1 MSASEFVGE
10 LSKRWLA
17 QFGSATAGTAP
28 VAPAKSHPMPRNAV
42 FISYCRSD
50 ATRGPTPDAKIAF
63 AIRDALEA
71 RGVDV
76 WLDKDRLEGG
86 DDYERKI
93 QRYIDTCSLFIP
105 LISVVTDARDKG
117 YFRKEWAWAIE
128 RLPYFTGSDRH
139 FLIPVLIGP
148 VDWRPTKVPK
158 EFEPKHYVRLAS
170 DQPDAT
176 FLDLVQSLYEKARA
190 SDE

>member
-1 MSASEFVGE
+1 MVPQRLTAACFALAISIGFANAQE
-10 LSKRWLA
+10 L
-17 QFGSATAGTAP
+17 T
-28 VAPAKSHPMPRNAV
+28 
-42 FISYCRSD
+42 
-50 ATRGPTPDAKIAF
+50 KIKF
-63 AIRDALEA
+63 T
-71 RGVDV
+71 
-76 WLDKDRLEGG
+76 LDW
-86 DDYERKI
+86 KI
-93 QRYIDTCSLFIP
+93 QGPHAWFYM
-105 LISVVTDARDKG
+105 ARDKG